1 MRTTVDI
8 PDELRAKL
16 LEEAARR
23 GEKGFSTLIREALT
37 EYFAAADD
45 REARLARAQAAL
57 GSLTGAEGDALE
69 KDVRNLRRSWR

>member
-23 GEKGFSTLIREALT
+23 GEKGFSTLIQEALDQ
-37 EYFAAADD
+37 YFAAASD
-45 REARLARAQAAL
+45 REARVARALASL
-57 GSLTGAEGDALE
+57 GSLAGTDGEHLE
-69 KDVRNLRRSWR
+69 KDVETLRRTWR